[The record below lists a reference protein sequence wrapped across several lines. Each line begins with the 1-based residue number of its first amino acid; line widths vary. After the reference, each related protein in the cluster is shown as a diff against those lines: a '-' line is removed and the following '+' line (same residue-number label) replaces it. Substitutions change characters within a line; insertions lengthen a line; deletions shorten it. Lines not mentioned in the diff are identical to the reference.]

1 MTVARV
7 TIAGQVL
14 AILLF
19 ASTAVAQPQPP
30 TNAPRPPDHFAT
42 VNGIR
47 LQYVDWGGHG
57 DVLLFLT
64 GLGASAHQFD
74 SFAPKFIES
83 FHVLGLTRRGQGLS
97 DKPPSGYDTPTL
109 AEDVRGFLDVMG
121 LGRVTL
127 IAHSIGGIEMTRF
140 ASVYP
145 NRVTKLV
152 YLDAAVDWARG
163 HKLMTDAHIP
173 YPPYANDSERQ
184 IDTLQSRPDFTKVT
198 APALAFF
205 VIFDAGYGEQSDAV
219 LCPGCTSDLARDSK
233 RFWRLMEQKHFW
245 NEQAD
250 RFRKQMKHGRVVELH
265 GTNHFFFQD
274 PKQVDNVVREIRTF
288 LLDK

>member
-1 MTVARV
+1 MSGM
-7 TIAGQVL
+7 TIASPML
-14 AILLF
+14 ATLLF
-19 ASTAVAQPQPP
+19 AATAVAQPQPP
-30 TNAPRPPDHFAT
+30 TNASRPPDRFVT
-42 VNGIR
+42 VNNIR
-47 LQYVDWGGHG
+47 LQYLDWGGHG

-74 SFAPKFIES
+74 SFAPKFTEY

-97 DKPPSGYDTPTL
+97 DKPLSGYDTPRL
-109 AEDVRGFLDVMG
+109 ADDIRGFLDVMG
-121 LGRVTL
+121 IKRVLL
-127 IAHSIGGIEMTRF
+127 IAHSIGGVEMTRF
-140 ASVYP
+140 AATYP

-152 YLDAAVDWARG
+152 YLDAAEDSARG
-163 HKLMTDAHIP
+163 LKLMTDAQIP
-173 YPPYANDSERQ
+173 YPPYRNDFERQ
-184 IDTLQSRPDFTKVT
+184 INTEQSRPDFTRVT

-219 LCPGCTSDLARDSK
+219 LCPGCTSEVARDVK
-233 RFWRLMEQKHFW
+233 RFWQLMEEHDFW
-245 NEQAD
+245 NEQAN
-250 RFRKQMKHGRVVELH
+250 RFRRDMKHGRVIALH